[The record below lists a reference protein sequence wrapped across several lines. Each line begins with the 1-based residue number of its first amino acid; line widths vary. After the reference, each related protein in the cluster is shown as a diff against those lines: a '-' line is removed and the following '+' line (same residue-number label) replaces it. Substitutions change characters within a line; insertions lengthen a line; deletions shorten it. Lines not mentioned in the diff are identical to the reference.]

1 MSAALPLYGQWLAM
15 GRICVYVFL
24 FFLCMTY
31 ILSVFILFVYMRDM
45 MYSYMRVYGMSYI

>member
-15 GRICVYVFL
+15 GRMCVYMFL
-24 FFLCMTY
+24 FLLCMVY
-31 ILSVFILFVYMRDM
+31 ILNVFILFVYMRDM